1 MILNLWVESFFAQF
15 PFIHPQTHQAKPLGS
30 KSLSEIHEQ
39 RNENLGHH
47 THDPQKGLKLLHVG
61 FSKTFSKCLLHY
73 HPLKGWHFINVAFNN
88 NRIATMV
95 ARDQFFHQMIFE
107 GSRANP
113 SAWSHVLLSR
123 KLLIPQWLRQSSILP
138 FPLAEWASPHPL
150 SVLDTRSLASQIHT

>member
-1 MILNLWVESFFAQF
+1 MILNLWVESVFCPVSLHSSPNP
-15 PFIHPQTHQAKPLGS
+15 PFKILIWNSWTKKWKFGTSHPR
-30 KSLSEIHEQ
+30 SL
-39 RNENLGHH
+39 RRVWNCY
-47 THDPQKGLKLLHVG
+47 
-61 FSKTFSKCLLHY
+61 KTFSKCLLHY
-73 HPLKGWHFINVAFNN
+73 HPLKGWHVINVAFNN

-150 SVLDTRSLASQIHT
+150 PVLDTRSLASQIHT